1 MGLKI
6 TGDIIRDIVSQGLMI
21 DGERLPEVQQYWYI
35 MRDLASA
42 VLNNDESSS
51 SDTNDS
57 TDGDSTSVDDLTS
70 VSTPFSISSLS
81 FS

>member
-6 TGDIIRDIVSQGLMI
+6 TGDIIRDIVSQGLII
-21 DGERLPEVQQYWYI
+21 DGKKLPEVQQYRYI
-35 MRDLASA
+35 IDDLASA

-51 SDTNDS
+51 SDTKDS

-81 FS
+81 YS